1 MSYDLRGKVA
11 LVTGS
16 NRGIGAAIVKKLAS
30 CGAEV
35 VINYPP
41 QLPGAEEEAKLL
53 LEEVSAMGHM
63 AITVGADVTK
73 LEEVRAMFDKIL
85 EELGPVTILVNN
97 AGITRD
103 TIVIRMKQEDWDA
116 VLEVNLTG
124 THLCC
129 QAAIK
134 QMARKKVPQ
143 IAIVN
148 ISSLMGIT
156 GNAGQANYVASK
168 GGIIAY
174 TKALALELG
183 KRARVNAVAPG
194 FIESDM
200 TANFPE
206 ELRKEYIGRIPLG
219 RPGTIGEV
227 ANAVAF
233 LASDEASYTT
243 GVTINLDGGWNILP

>member
-16 NRGIGAAIVKKLAS
+16 NRGVGAAIVKKLAS

-103 TIVIRMKQEDWDA
+103 T
-116 VLEVNLTG
+116 
-124 THLCC
+124 
-129 QAAIK
+129 
-134 QMARKKVPQ
+134 
-143 IAIVN
+143 
-148 ISSLMGIT
+148 
-156 GNAGQANYVASK
+156 
-168 GGIIAY
+168 
-174 TKALALELG
+174 
-183 KRARVNAVAPG
+183 
-194 FIESDM
+194 
-200 TANFPE
+200 
-206 ELRKEYIGRIPLG
+206 
-219 RPGTIGEV
+219 
-227 ANAVAF
+227 
-233 LASDEASYTT
+233 
-243 GVTINLDGGWNILP
+243 